1 MNANRNAIPALA
13 LAALL
18 AGCATAPPPDPAAL
32 IAEADRALGGAA
44 LKTLRVSG
52 RGSGSTFGQA
62 WQPSFAWPAL
72 SYSTLLREYDYG
84 QTAFREDF
92 ARSRAEPNG
101 GGAVPLMGQG
111 EQRASGFARESWAWN
126 GGAAGATPAP
136 VALDARLHDLWTSPH
151 GVIKAAQ
158 RHGATAGTA
167 NDGGRSFRTLTV
179 SVPGRLKA
187 VAWLDEAGRVVRVDS
202 RMPHPVLG
210 DTEVTTTY
218 ADWRDHGGVVVPMRQ
233 RTRQGGFEVLDLA
246 VQEVVVN
253 PALDIQV
260 PDAVR
265 NASERVATEKVAE
278 GVWFLGGGSHNSVA
292 VELPDGI
299 VLVES
304 PLYDGRAAAVLDAA
318 AKLVPGKGV
327 TAVINSHH
335 HFDHAGGLRAAAA
348 RGATLVT
355 SAAAKPYFERV
366 FANPNAIAP
375 DLLARSG
382 RSARIVGVDGRHQI
396 GGGRI
401 EVHEMR
407 GSVHAQG
414 FLLVWL
420 PQERLLIQADAFTPG
435 PANAPAPAV
444 ANANHAN
451 LVENVERLG
460 LKVDRI
466 LPLHGRVVP
475 YAELLRMIGR
485 AS

>member
-1 MNANRNAIPALA
+1 MKSLPILA
-13 LAALL
+13 SVLVL
-18 AGCATAPPPDPAAL
+18 AGCATAPPDPAAL
-32 IAEADRALGGAA
+32 IAEADRALGGTA
-44 LKTLRVSG
+44 LKTLRVAG

-62 WQPSFAWPAL
+62 WQPAFAWPAL
-72 SYSTLLREYDYG
+72 NYSTLMREYDYANG
-84 QTAFREDF
+84 AFREDF

-126 GGAAGATPAP
+126 GSGAAAAAAP
-136 VALDARLHDLWTSPH
+136 VALDGRLHDLWTSPH

-158 RHGATAGTA
+158 RFGATAGTA
-167 NDGGRSFRTLTV
+167 SDGGRSYRTLTV

-187 VAWLDEAGRVVRVDS
+187 TAWIDEAGLVARVDS
-202 RMPHPVLG
+202 RLPHPVLG
-210 DTEVTTTY
+210 DTEVSTTY
-218 ADWRDHGGVVVPMRQ
+218 ADWRDHGGVKLPMRQ

-246 VQEVVVN
+246 VQTVAVN
-253 PALDIQV
+253 PGLDIQV

-265 NASERVATEKVAE
+265 NAAERVTTEKVAE
-278 GVWFLGGGSHNSVA
+278 GVWFLAGGSHNSVA
-292 VELPDGI
+292 IEMPDGI
-299 VLVES
+299 VVVES

-318 AKLVPGKGV
+318 ARLVPGKGV
-327 TAVINSHH
+327 TTVINSHH
-335 HFDHAGGLRAAAA
+335 HFDHSGGLRAAVA

-355 SAAAKPYFERV
+355 SAAARPYFERV

-375 DLLARSG
+375 DLLAKSG
-382 RSARIVGVDGRHQI
+382 RSARIVGVDGRLSI
-396 GGGRI
+396 GTEGGRRI

-414 FLLVWL
+414 FMMVWL

-435 PANAPAPAV
+435 PPNAPVPAV
-444 ANANHAN
+444 PNANQVN

-466 LPLHGRVVP
+466 LPLHSRVVP